1 MENGRGL
8 GRVGSGRVGWTPL
21 FTQLDPSLTLF
32 SVRRGYIAV
41 HFVFLAERLKQAM
54 LSLDKLSIKAV
65 MHTKIDYCWYFIRFI
80 FRAISR
86 RLDKRNAITCRTHNN
101 FNCYH
106 GNVFQSNNEST
117 KKINLPYLIVFKANN
132 ISKKFFVA
140 LCFAPTKLLNILIL

>member
-54 LSLDKLSIKAV
+54 LSLDKLSIKVV

-106 GNVFQSNNEST
+106 GNVLQSNNEST
-117 KKINLPYLIVFKANN
+117 KKINLPYLIVF
-132 ISKKFFVA
+132 
-140 LCFAPTKLLNILIL
+140 